1 VEGILSRQRFDGS
14 FGLWSAQGEPEYWTS
29 AYAVEALLRA
39 RAAGAAVAPAGLEA
53 ALAQLSLMLEDT
65 SADTPEEYASQAA
78 RLHALSLAGRPRLG
92 AARRL
97 MENLDALPTPL
108 ARAQLGSAL
117 ARAGDAERAE
127 RAFAAALAAPAR
139 RDWLYDYG
147 SAARDALAVLVL
159 AQESA
164 LPAPLLATLRGRLP
178 GPELTP
184 ALASTQEMGWAVL
197 AAATLGQDARPLR
210 AMLDG
215 APVPARRLDLAG
227 PAVLRNAGE
236 AVLPVQLS
244 VTGTPIE
251 ALPAG
256 RNAMTIRRRFLD
268 SEGMALNL
276 ETLRAGQSFILALEG
291 RAETGQ
297 AHLAMLS
304 QGLPAGWEVVA
315 RLGPG
320 AVPGFPGLGEL
331 GLADATPALDDR
343 VAAAVTFSPELRSF
357 TLAVRLRAVTAGRF
371 ELPGAELSTCTAP
384 PSSPARRAPASRCC
398 RRLEVRHKTILPGG
412 AGGPPPHPPPGIRPR
427 LRLGRP
433 PRTHEDQ
440 RPDGAPAKLRSGFVG
455 ITAAPAAAAA
465 SRASPAPARRASP
478 PRRPAPHRASARH
491 RPR

>member
-1 VEGILSRQRFDGS
+1 
-14 FGLWSAQGEPEYWTS
+14 
-29 AYAVEALLRA
+29 
-39 RAAGAAVAPAGLEA
+39 
-53 ALAQLSLMLEDT
+53 
-65 SADTPEEYASQAA
+65 
-78 RLHALSLAGRPRLG
+78 
-92 AARRL
+92 

-236 AVLPVQLS
+236 APLPVQLS
-244 VTGTPIE
+244 VSGTPVE

-371 ELPGAELSTCTAP
+371 ELPGAELSDMYR
-384 PSSPARRAPASRCC
+384 PAFFARQASTR
-398 RRLEVRHKTILPGG
+398 
-412 AGGPPPHPPPGIRPR
+412 
-427 LRLGRP
+427 
-433 PRTHEDQ
+433 
-440 RPDGAPAKLRSGFVG
+440 
-455 ITAAPAAAAA
+455 ITVL
-465 SRASPAPARRASP
+465 PAP
-478 PRRPAPHRASARH
+478 
-491 RPR
+491 